1 MTEHTQSVKIGD
13 ETSEPIRLARGV
25 PQGSILGPSLF
36 SLYVAPIED
45 IIKSYGLNYAVHADD
60 TQLYVSI
67 EKSLL
72 QSGIS
77 NLQKCIEAILEWLA
91 DNELVC
97 NESKTDVIQLS
108 SRFQQHNLSE
118 ITIGKSN
125 VVLASSV
132 HDLGVT
138 LDCHLDMNAHVN
150 QLCKSASFSLR
161 RVGQARRYLD
171 NATTE
176 KLTHALITSKL
187 DQFNTLLYGL
197 SDKEISKIQR
207 IQNSTARLVTRTKR
221 QEHITPVLRKLHCL
235 PIKKRVIYKILLLT
249 YK

>member
-1 MTEHTQSVKIGD
+1 
-13 ETSEPIRLARGV
+13 
-25 PQGSILGPSLF
+25 
-36 SLYVAPIED
+36 
-45 IIKSYGLNYAVHADD
+45 
-60 TQLYVSI
+60 
-67 EKSLL
+67 
-72 QSGIS
+72 
-77 NLQKCIEAILEWLA
+77 
-91 DNELVC
+91 
-97 NESKTDVIQLS
+97 
-108 SRFQQHNLSE
+108 
-118 ITIGKSN
+118 
-125 VVLASSV
+125 
-132 HDLGVT
+132 
-138 LDCHLDMNAHVN
+138 MNAHVN

-235 PIKKRVIYKILLLT
+235 PIKKRVQPGEYSKRESQYDDIMTSLPTLVRSLRLDNEEYFPTPQANRGLQALNRCVGSLSDGRISPVRFQLNQPISEVAKSTTSYIKRKSKEQSELPSVTAAKTEVLESNEALLMNQLEAKKDEVRRLNELLETQRKELEVELT
-249 YK
+249 EKMNRNRNRN